1 MPDGRCK
8 KAPRCLKSKCSEN
21 INMKKP
27 SRSWVSEEQEQVIAP
42 SQWKNSMKQLRCE
55 IKKRY
60 RRGLLTELKAEHP
73 AYS

>member
-1 MPDGRCK
+1 
-8 KAPRCLKSKCSEN
+8 
-21 INMKKP
+21 MKKP

-42 SQWKNSMKQLRCE
+42 SQWKNSMKQLRYE
-55 IKKRY
+55 IKKRH